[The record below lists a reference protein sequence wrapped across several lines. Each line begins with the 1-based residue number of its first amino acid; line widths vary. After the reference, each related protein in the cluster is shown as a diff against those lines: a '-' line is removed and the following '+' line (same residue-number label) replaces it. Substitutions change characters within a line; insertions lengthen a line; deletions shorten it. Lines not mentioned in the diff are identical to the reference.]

1 MALYLQI
8 AGSSS
13 HTPLTLT
20 AQLTSLKIGKVDG
33 WMEEEGGGCRLPWP
47 CCCNHQR
54 DGAELGC
61 VLAGDTPQLAAGNW
75 PAAAR
80 WSPAHCSCRAAVLGS
95 SCCTGERLPSWPA
108 SPRPAASQG
117 KGWPQKWGGIAS
129 ISCFYCLLHFYRIVL
144 AIKSVF
150 LRGK

>member
-1 MALYLQI
+1 METETTSERNKCQDSIYKTTERNLTGDKEQATHGREGGRLPCGQATVTKISMALYLQI

-13 HTPLTLT
+13 LTPLTLT

-61 VLAGDTPQLAAGNW
+61 VLAGDTPQLAAGN
-75 PAAAR
+75 
-80 WSPAHCSCRAAVLGS
+80 
-95 SCCTGERLPSWPA
+95 
-108 SPRPAASQG
+108 
-117 KGWPQKWGGIAS
+117 
-129 ISCFYCLLHFYRIVL
+129 
-144 AIKSVF
+144 
-150 LRGK
+150 